1 MATNKFLG
9 IDSINV
15 LKKYIDNQIIFKRI
29 SAYPNIISYI
39 TDNDEPYKMVS
50 NFTNENYFIC
60 NSTNG
65 IHYAL
70 NGNSFK
76 TVANGYIGTF
86 VNIGTGDILIEA
98 LDSTIV
104 GSGINTNTI
113 VVKPNET
120 IELINYINEDN
131 IEFIIVGKSKID
143 IQEIEPTP
151 EPTPEIEVGDQP
163 E

>member
-15 LKKYIDNQIIFKRI
+15 LKKYIDNQIVFKRI
-29 SAYPNIISYI
+29 SAYPNLISYI
-39 TDNDEPYKMVS
+39 TDNNEPYKIVS

-70 NGNSFK
+70 NGNNFK
-76 TVANGYIGTF
+76 TISNGYIGTF
-86 VNIGTGDILIEA
+86 VNIGAGDILIEA

-104 GSGINTNTI
+104 GCGINTNTI
-113 VVKPNET
+113 VVKPSESIN
-120 IELINYINEDN
+120 LINYRNGDN
-131 IEFIIVGKSKID
+131 IEFIIVGKSKI
-143 IQEIEPTP
+143 EIDAIE
-151 EPTPEIEVGDQP
+151 ETPEIEVEDQT